1 MRHRLEECMEKLA
14 SAYEKRTEGVVPGK
28 GYFSN
33 IDQALSLKDRT
44 YRSVVT
50 ICFNY
55 EVKTGK
61 RIRKKKQYFISPFCP
76 FCGKRIQ

>member
-1 MRHRLEECMEKLA
+1 MRHRIEECMTKLA
-14 SAYEKRTEGVVPGK
+14 GAYEKSIEGVVPG

-55 EVKTGK
+55 EVRTGK
-61 RIRKKKQYFISPFCP
+61 KTRKKKQYFISPFCP